1 MSGLI
6 NFVRYRRKLLSK
18 KQQQDYKL
26 FRYSLYG
33 IAGVFVIFLVTLGV
47 RLFLT
52 FNLNQIDQQQNEL
65 RRTILGLEE
74 DEKKYVIFSS
84 KVKALVE
91 LFDERRN
98 KQEAISFFTNAFD
111 SNVLVSDMSY
121 NAQDAMLT
129 FGLVSRDVFT
139 MEEVYNLLQTQDV
152 KNAFEQITMS
162 DMRRS
167 ADGTYRITV
176 TVILKG
182 A

>member
-18 KQQQDYKL
+18 KQQQDFQL

-33 IAGVFVIFLVTLGV
+33 IAGVFVIFLVALGV
-47 RLFLT
+47 RLLLAY
-52 FNLNQIDQQQNEL
+52 NLSQIDQQQNEL

-74 DEKKYVIFSS
+74 NEKQYVIFSS

-98 KQEAISFFTNAFD
+98 KQEAISFFSKAFGGG
-111 SNVLVSDMSY
+111 VLVSDMTY
-121 NAQDAMLT
+121 NAQDSMLT
-129 FGLVSRDVFT
+129 FGLVSQDVFT
-139 MEEVYNLLQTQDV
+139 MEEVYNMLQTQDV
-152 KNAFEQITMS
+152 RNTFEQIKMS

>member
-6 NFVRYRRKLLSK
+6 NFVRHRRKLLSK

-26 FRYSLYG
+26 FRFSLMAIGG
-33 IAGVFVIFLVTLGV
+33 ILVLMLIVLGV
-47 RLFLT
+47 RFSLSLNLT
-52 FNLNQIDQQQNEL
+52 QIKAQQDQL
-65 RRTILGLEE
+65 RQSILGLEE
-74 DEKKYVIFSS
+74 NEKNYVIFSS

-98 KQEAISFFTNAFD
+98 KQEAISFFSSAFD
-111 SNVLVSDMSY
+111 NRVLVSDITY
-121 NAQDAMLT
+121 DAMGSMLT
-129 FGLVSRDVFT
+129 FGLVSQDVFT
-139 MEEVYNLLQTQDV
+139 METVYEMLQSPEV
-152 KNAFEQITMS
+152 KAAFEQIKMS

-167 ADGTYRITV
+167 ADGSYRITV